1 MNSEMKTSL
10 WNCLV
15 EARQKAVKAEN
26 EMLEKDGLEVVIAHR
41 KAKIEKGKWEL
52 AWFEFCQL

>member
-1 MNSEMKTSL
+1 MNSKIKTSL

-26 EMLEKDGLEVVIAHR
+26 EMFEKDGREVVDAHR
-41 KAKIEKGKWEL
+41 KARIELGEWEL